1 MTELSFVN
9 MCQVALPYALQCI
22 HFVPCRNT
30 MLSLKDFKAYE
41 HTGGGGV
48 RKTEDHCSVPIDLGK
63 TMVEPR

>member
-1 MTELSFVN
+1 
-9 MCQVALPYALQCI
+9 
-22 HFVPCRNT
+22 

-48 RKTEDHCSVPIDLGK
+48 RKPEDHCSVPINLGK